1 MPVQLVVDAAL
12 AGDATRA
19 DHIVRAH
26 YPAVDRAYALKLLK
40 EGRLSVGKAK
50 ATLTSTVKAGSV
62 LTIDAPELRLGK
74 RKVIAFTL
82 LHRAADASIVI
93 LDKAPGIAM
102 HDGPGV
108 GDDNDEDGD
117 DLPLADAIRSQFVC
131 EGGDFRGP
139 SFLGRLDRP
148 TSGIVVAALSR
159 HGLQSVEPA
168 WRDAHVRKE
177 YLVLVRGHTDD
188 QFTIDIP
195 LMGRRGHQR
204 GKGVVE
210 EAKTVGTT
218 LARGEGMSL
227 IIAELF
233 TGRTH
238 QIRRH
243 MKAIRHPVVGDPRYG
258 ARGEDGALGLML
270 HAWRLRRAEGV
281 SEWPPQLPELV
292 ETSVPRRFVDMGK
305 TVGLDVVGAVRSAS
319 VARR

>member
-1 MPVQLVVDAAL
+1 MPVSFVVDPAL

-26 YPAVDRAYALKLLK
+26 FPAVDRAYALKLLK
-40 EGRLSVGKAK
+40 EGRLAVGKSK
-50 ATLTSTVKAGSV
+50 ATLSSTVKAGSV
-62 LTIDAPELRLGK
+62 LTVDAPEVRLGK
-74 RKVIAFTL
+74 RLTIPFTV
-82 LHRAADASIVI
+82 LHRSASADIVI
-93 LDKAPGIAM
+93 VDKAVGVAM
-102 HDGPGV
+102 HDGVGV
-108 GDDNDEDGD
+108 GDDEEGD
-117 DLPLADAIRSQFVC
+117 DVPLTDAIRSQFVC

-168 WRDAHVRKE
+168 WRESHIRKE
-177 YLVLVRGHTDD
+177 YLVMVRGHTDD
-188 QFTIDIP
+188 TFTIDIP
-195 LMGRRGHQR
+195 LMGRRPHQR

-258 ARGEDGALGLML
+258 ARDDDGALGLML
-270 HAWRLRRAEGV
+270 HAWRLRRADGV
-281 SEWPPQLPELV
+281 TTWPSQLPERI
-292 ETSVPRRFVDMGK
+292 EAPVPRRF
-305 TVGLDVVGAVRSAS
+305 LDVGKLAGIEVKTAVRLSTTS
-319 VARR
+319 D